1 MEGVVRSAACGRVES
16 VVRVAACGR
25 ARGVVREG
33 TGQLGEA
40 QLVTLRWAYKPGAF
54 LTSFP
59 HPNISEKI
67 GRLTAHHPSFT
78 PLIKIFAVGRRNTP
92 ATSPVAA
99 DEDH

>member
-40 QLVTLRWAYKPGAF
+40 QLVTLRGGVQALRLPGILPTPQHLRENRQIDRSSPQFYPANQD
-54 LTSFP
+54 LPRGQEKYPSDVTSCC
-59 HPNISEKI
+59 
-67 GRLTAHHPSFT
+67 
-78 PLIKIFAVGRRNTP
+78 
-92 ATSPVAA
+92 
-99 DEDH
+99 